1 MNLKSYILQDLFICS
16 NDEKIV
22 CFCFLLFIL
31 LYFIFPLYDGVYDLL
46 IIKKEMSIYVLEKN
60 ILIKGGSHTFV

>member
-1 MNLKSYILQDLFICS
+1 MNLKSYILRDLFICS

-22 CFCFLLFIL
+22 CFLHFIL

-60 ILIKGGSHTFV
+60 I